1 MPATEH
7 RFAAVDLGASSGRV
21 IVGEV
26 APGRLAL
33 HEAHR
38 FPNQPTRVLGTL
50 HWDILSLYQ
59 GVLNG
64 LKTAAAQTGNGLT
77 SIGIDTWAVDYGLLA
92 ADGTLLAN
100 PVHYR
105 DTRTT
110 GAAEKVAAA
119 LPPRALY
126 AATGIQR
133 LPFNTIYQLIA
144 AQGTPTLTAAHRL
157 LLIPDLI
164 SYWLTGELGTE
175 LTNASTTQ
183 LIDPRTRDWAAPVAQ
198 ALGID
203 LSLFPPLRRPGDP
216 AGTLRQ
222 DVLTEMG
229 TTHPI
234 PVTAVGSHD
243 TASAV
248 VGVPATTPDFAYIA
262 TGTWSLAGLELDAP
276 VLTEESRAANFTNEL
291 GVDGTVRYLRNIM
304 GLWMLQ
310 ECVRTWNTE
319 TARTA
324 STSSTGT
331 TGSTA
336 STASSTGSADLTAL
350 LRAAAQATPLRS
362 VVDAGDPAFIAP
374 HHMPDRIADAC
385 RRTGQPVPRTPAETT
400 RCVLD
405 SLALAH
411 RRAIEDATRLSGR
424 TVSAV
429 HIVGGGVHNT
439 LLCQLTADACGLPVI
454 AGPAEAAALGN
465 VLVQARTAGAIT
477 GGLPELRALLH
488 STQPLRQYEPT
499 GDHSAW
505 DRAAARFG
513 DAQVTRAGTGQARAA
528 TGQGDEEEPCA

>member
-1 MPATEH
+1 MPTREH

-26 APGRLAL
+26 APERLTL

-64 LKTAAAQTGNGLT
+64 LKTAAVHAGDTLT

-119 LPPRALY
+119 LPPQALY
-126 AATGIQR
+126 AATGIQH

-157 LLIPDLI
+157 LLFPDLI

-183 LIDPRTRDWAAPVAQ
+183 LIDPRTRDWATPVAE

-203 LSLFPPLRRPGDP
+203 LSLFPPLRHPGDP

-222 DVLTEMG
+222 DVLAETG
-229 TTHPI
+229 LTHPL
-234 PVTAVGSHD
+234 PVIAVGSHD

-310 ECVRTWNTE
+310 ECIRTWNTE
-319 TARTA
+319 NTQAT
-324 STSSTGT
+324 ST
-331 TGSTA
+331 
-336 STASSTGSADLTAL
+336 DLTAL
-350 LRAAAQATPLRS
+350 LQAAAQATPLRS

-385 RRTGQPVPRTPAETT
+385 RRTGQPIPRTPVETT

-505 DRAAARFG
+505 DRAAARLR
-513 DAQVTRAGTGQARAA
+513 DAQVTRAA

>member
-1 MPATEH
+1 MRGPGSLEAPAPAPYEPQQPSPHPTTHHEVHVPTTEH

-26 APGRLAL
+26 APDRLTL

-38 FPNQPTRVLGTL
+38 FPNQPARVLGTL

-64 LKTAAAQTGNGLT
+64 LKAAAVHTGDALT

-119 LPPRALY
+119 LPPQALY
-126 AATGIQR
+126 AATGIQH

-164 SYWLTGELGTE
+164 SYWLTGQPGTE

-183 LIDPRTRDWAAPVAQ
+183 LIDPRTRDWATPVAK

-203 LSLFPPLRRPGDP
+203 LSLFPPLRHPGDP

-222 DVLTEMG
+222 DVLTETG
-229 TTHPI
+229 LAHPL

-310 ECVRTWNTE
+310 ECVRTWDTE
-319 TARTA
+319 
-324 STSSTGT
+324 GT
-331 TGSTA
+331 PPGST
-336 STASSTGSADLTAL
+336 DLTAL
-350 LRAAAQATPLRS
+350 LQAAAQATPLRS

-465 VLVQARTAGAIT
+465 VLVQARTAGVIT

-505 DRAAARFG
+505 DRAAARLG
-513 DAQVTRAGTGQARAA
+513 DA
-528 TGQGDEEEPCA
+528 